1 VKASFIGCFEAIA
14 FAIVVTAVELLATF
28 EFATE

>member
-1 VKASFIGCFEAIA
+1 MKASFIGCFAAIA
-14 FAIVVTAVELLATF
+14 FAFVVTAVELLATF